1 MSRIDYS
8 LEMDAQTSS
17 KAMGSELHISP
28 KKSRELGKALKGMRT
43 EYAKKYLENVRAKKQ
58 AVPFK
63 RHCEGAGHKK
73 GKGMAGGKYPVD
85 AAKAFI
91 KILENAISNAEYK
104 GLDCDKMYIAHVS
117 TKQGRVIPGMIA
129 RARGRGSPHNT
140 DTVNI
145 EIILN
150 EVR

>member
-1 MSRIDYS
+1 MARIDYT
-8 LEMDAQTSS
+8 LEMDPKTTS

-28 KKSRELGKALKGMRT
+28 KKSRELGRALKGMRT
-43 EYAKKYLENVRAKKQ
+43 QNAKRYLEGVVAKKQ

-63 RHCEGAGHKK
+63 RHCEGAGHRK
-73 GKGMAGGKYPVD
+73 GPMAGGRYPVD
-85 AAKAFI
+85 AAKAFL
-91 KILENAISNAEYK
+91 KILENAGSNAEYK
-104 GLDCDKMYIAHVS
+104 GLDPERMYIAHVA
-117 TKQGRVIPGMIA
+117 TKGGRVIPGMIA